1 MTPTNTYVISY
12 HTLRQLIGIL
22 GIALPFLCWGVNG
35 FVNENDLLNNPAFV
49 NKDFS
54 SEYTA
59 GANLKSSISH
69 FYYTTAGPLFTGI
82 LITLAIFLFCY
93 QGHSKKEAQDKFAW
107 LSDGLLSR
115 FAATCALLIVVFPTG
130 SDEKFTDNIH
140 IFVSSDAAG
149 TLHLIFAALF
159 FVAMSVFCIVN
170 FRRNDDK
177 TLRKDA
183 EGKIYLYCGLGILA
197 LLIMLLVNM
206 LMEDPNQPATGSFVF
221 WMETC
226 MLILFGTAW
235 LVKGK
240 AAVTEFVL
248 NKL

>member
-1 MTPTNTYVISY
+1 MASTNTYVISY

-22 GIALPFLCWGVNG
+22 GIALPFLCLGVNG
-35 FVNENDLLNNPAFV
+35 FVNENNLLNNPAFV

-54 SEYTA
+54 CEYEA

-69 FYYTTAGPLFTGI
+69 FYYTAAGPLFTGV

-93 QGHSKKEAQDKFAW
+93 QGHAKKKTKDKFAW
-107 LSDGLLSR
+107 LSDGLLSK
-115 FAATCALLIVVFPTG
+115 FAAVCALLIVIFPTG
-130 SDEKFTDNIH
+130 SDKKITDNIH

-149 TLHLIFAALF
+149 TLHLVFAALF

-170 FRRNDDK
+170 FRRKDDK
-177 TLRKDA
+177 TLRHDA
-183 EGKIYLYCGLGILA
+183 EGKIYLSCGLGILA
-197 LLIMLLVNM
+197 MLLILLVNM
-206 LMEDPNQPATGSFVF
+206 LMADANKPSTGSFVF
-221 WMETC
+221 WMETS
-226 MLILFGTAW
+226 MLILFGIAW